1 MGEEKLRQ
9 KKCIRSRALNHRKAG
24 TGTKEKFLLDLL
36 DLHIMICELIKVHN
50 KYTFQGTLF
59 PLPSQWNETNSVL
72 TLAILL
78 H

>member
-24 TGTKEKFLLDLL
+24 TGTTEKFLL

-50 KYTFQGTLF
+50 KYTF
-59 PLPSQWNETNSVL
+59 
-72 TLAILL
+72 
-78 H
+78 